1 MTQIVAISG
10 RKQAGKDTTA
20 NTIVGMRMHQLELI
34 SDFAIGEDG
43 RLRVPSQQEE
53 GIVHGIFDLDR
64 RDSEFVGWCCEQVFP
79 YVKVYSFAGPL
90 KDFCVR
96 ILGCPEENV
105 WGPNEKKDE
114 LSDLLWE
121 NTPKEI
127 FNRWKKEKKTEPRM
141 TYREAMQ
148 IVGEI
153 FRGLD
158 PDCWAKAT
166 IRQIQAEQPL
176 LALIRDTRYPNEVD
190 VVQKAGGQVWRL
202 TRTPFPDDSH
212 SSETA
217 LDKENFDW
225 AKFDRVIDNAEM
237 TLQEQ
242 VETIVNIV
250 VELDQKQEVA
260 EV

>member
-1 MTQIVAISG
+1 MTQIIGISG

-34 SDFAIGEDG
+34 NEFHIGEDG

-53 GIVHGIFDLDR
+53 GVVLGIFDIDR
-64 RDSEFVGWCCEQVFP
+64 RDPEFLGWCWEKLFP

-90 KDFCVR
+90 KDFCIRV
-96 ILGCPEENV
+96 LGCPEENV
-105 WGPNEKKDE
+105 YGPNEKKDE
-114 LSDLLWE
+114 LSNLLWE

-127 FNRWKKEKKTEPRM
+127 FNRWKKDKRTEPRM
-141 TYREAMQ
+141 TYREVMQ
-148 IVGEI
+148 TVGEI

-176 LALIRDTRYPNEVD
+176 LALIRDTRYPNEVKIVKD
-190 VVQKAGGQVWRL
+190 NGGQVWRL
-202 TRTPFPDDSH
+202 TRTPFPEDSH
-212 SSETA
+212 SSEIA

-225 AKFDRVIDNAEM
+225 SQFDRIIDNAEM
-237 TLQEQ
+237 PLQEQ
-242 VETIVNIV
+242 VETIVNTV
-250 VELDQKQEVA
+250 AELDQKQEVA